1 MKEKFHQAYYRK
13 KAFLHD
19 LEIVLMSDFTRS
31 DQDVKKRIAGKK
43 MTKSLKPKN
52 VDKWIVSHL
61 LNCMHAFYILH
72 PAKRSRLNFAWFCF
86 SL

>member
-1 MKEKFHQAYYRK
+1 MKETFHQAYYRK

-43 MTKSLKPKN
+43 MTKGLKPKN
-52 VDKWIVSHL
+52 VDK
-61 LNCMHAFYILH
+61 
-72 PAKRSRLNFAWFCF
+72 
-86 SL
+86 